1 MVIMK
6 IYEAIAEAK
15 KILEENN
22 IVDAD
27 LKAKE
32 IMQYYLEMEPK
43 DIIKNYR
50 NEYDF
55 TKFFE
60 MIKKVSKNIPYQYV
74 IGKAWFYG
82 KEYIVDENVLIPR
95 IDSEILAHEIISKV
109 QDIEDSGMEE
119 IEVLEIG
126 TGSGALSITAVEN
139 TNANILAVDI
149 SEGAI
154 DIAKENMKLHGIK
167 EDRMDVILSDIYENV
182 EGKFDIIFS
191 NPPYIRSGDM
201 KNLDKDVLKEP
212 HLALDGGESGLD
224 YYIKIIDGAKDYLK
238 ENGYIIFE
246 IGYDQRK
253 DIEKIAKDA
262 GYTSVECIKDMENR
276 DRVIIIRK

>member
-55 TKFFE
+55 AKFFE
-60 MIKKVSKNIPYQYV
+60 MIKKVSKNAPYQYV
-74 IGKAWFYG
+74 VGKAWFYG

-95 IDSEILAHEIISKV
+95 IDSEIIVHEIISKV
-109 QDIEDSGMEE
+109 KEMEDIGRKE
-119 IEVLEIG
+119 ISILEIG
-126 TGSGALSITAVEN
+126 TGSGALAITVIEN

-154 DIAKENMKLHGIK
+154 DIAKQNMKLHGIK
-167 EDRMDVILSDIYENV
+167 EDRMNVILSDIYENV
-182 EGKFDIIFS
+182 SGKFDIIFS

-212 HLALDGGESGLD
+212 HLALDGGKSGLD
-224 YYIKIIDGAKDYLK
+224 YYIKIIGGAKDYLK

-262 GYTSVECIKDMENR
+262 GYTRIECIKDMENR

>member
-60 MIKKVSKNIPYQYV
+60 MIKKVSKNIPYQYI

-95 IDSEILAHEIISKV
+95 IDSEIIAHEIISKV
-109 QDIEDSGMEE
+109 QEMEDIGRKE
-119 IEVLEIG
+119 ISILEIG
-126 TGSGALSITAVEN
+126 TGSGALAINTIEN
-139 TNANILAVDI
+139 TNANILVVDI

-154 DIAKENMKLHGIK
+154 NIAKQNMKLHGIK
-167 EDRMDVILSDIYENV
+167 EDRMNIILSDIYENV

-191 NPPYIRSGDM
+191 NPPYIKSEEI

-224 YYIKIIDGAKDYLK
+224 YYIKIIGGAKDYLK

>member
-27 LKAKE
+27 IKAKE

-95 IDSEILAHEIISKV
+95 IDSEILAHEIILKV
-109 QDIEDSGMEE
+109 QDMENSGREVV
-119 IEVLEIG
+119 EVLEIG

-139 TNANILAVDI
+139 TNANMLAVDI

-154 DIAKENMKLHGIK
+154 NIAKENMKIHDIQ

-182 EGKFDIIFS
+182 TGKFDIIFS

>member
-60 MIKKVSKNIPYQYV
+60 MIEKVSKNIPYQYV

-126 TGSGALSITAVEN
+126 TGSGALSITVVEN

-154 DIAKENMKLHGIK
+154 NIAKENMKLHGIK
-167 EDRMDVILSDIYENV
+167 EDRMNVILSDIYENV
-182 EGKFDIIFS
+182 EGEFDIIFS
-191 NPPYIRSGDM
+191 NPPYIRSEDI

-224 YYIKIIDGAKDYLK
+224 YYIKIIGGAKDYLK
-238 ENGYIIFE
+238 ENGYMIFE

-262 GYTSVECIKDMENR
+262 GYTSVECIKDMEDR

>member
-60 MIKKVSKNIPYQYV
+60 MIEKVSKNIPYQYV

-82 KEYIVDENVLIPR
+82 KEYLVDENVLIPR

-109 QDIEDSGMEE
+109 KEMEGSGRKE
-119 IEVLEIG
+119 ISILEIG
-126 TGSGALSITAVEN
+126 TGSGALSITVVEN

-154 DIAKENMKLHGIK
+154 NIAKENMKLHGIK
-167 EDRMDVILSDIYENV
+167 EDRMNVILSDIYENV
-182 EGKFDIIFS
+182 EGEFDIIFS
-191 NPPYIRSGDM
+191 NPPYIRSEDI

-224 YYIKIIDGAKDYLK
+224 YYIKIIGGAKDYLK
-238 ENGYIIFE
+238 ENGYMIFE

-262 GYTSVECIKDMENR
+262 GYTSVECIKDMEDR

>member
-32 IMQYYLEMEPK
+32 IMQYYFEMEPK

-60 MIKKVSKNIPYQYV
+60 MIEKVSKNIPYQYV

-126 TGSGALSITAVEN
+126 TGSGALSITVVEN

-154 DIAKENMKLHGIK
+154 NIAKENMKLHGIK
-167 EDRMDVILSDIYENV
+167 EDRMNVILSDIYENV
-182 EGKFDIIFS
+182 EGEFDIIFS
-191 NPPYIRSGDM
+191 NPPYIRSEDI

-224 YYIKIIDGAKDYLK
+224 YYIKIIGGAKDYLK
-238 ENGYIIFE
+238 ENGYMIFE

-262 GYTSVECIKDMENR
+262 GYTSVECIKDMEDR

>member
-27 LKAKE
+27 IKAKE

-60 MIKKVSKNIPYQYV
+60 MIEKVSKNTPFQYV

-95 IDSEILAHEIISKV
+95 IDSEILAHEIILKV
-109 QDIEDSGMEE
+109 QDMENSGRKE
-119 IEVLEIG
+119 ISILEIG
-126 TGSGALSITAVEN
+126 TGSGAIAITAVEN

-154 DIAKENMKLHGIK
+154 EVTKQNMKLHGIEK
-167 EDRMDVILSDIYENV
+167 NRMNVILSDIYENV
-182 EGKFDIIFS
+182 TGKFDIIFS
-191 NPPYIRSGDM
+191 NPPYIRTEEI

-224 YYIKIIDGAKDYLK
+224 YYIKIIGDAKDYLK
-238 ENGYIIFE
+238 EDGYIIFE

-253 DIEKIAKDA
+253 DIEKIAKDV

>member
-27 LKAKE
+27 LKVKE

-60 MIKKVSKNIPYQYV
+60 MIKKVSENIPYQYV

-95 IDSEILAHEIISKV
+95 IDSEIIAHEIISKV
-109 QDIEDSGMEE
+109 QEMENSGRKE
-119 IEVLEIG
+119 ISILEIG
-126 TGSGALSITAVEN
+126 TGSGAIAITAVEN

-154 DIAKENMKLHGIK
+154 NIAKQNMKLHGIK
-167 EDRMDVILSDIYENV
+167 EDRMNVILSDIYENV
-182 EGKFDIIFS
+182 LGKFDIIFS
-191 NPPYIRSGDM
+191 NPPYIKSEEI

-224 YYIKIIDGAKDYLK
+224 YYIKIIGGAKDYLK

>member
-6 IYEAIAEAK
+6 IYEAIAKAK

-22 IVDAD
+22 IADAD

-55 TKFFE
+55 AKFFE
-60 MIKKVSKNIPYQYV
+60 MIEKVSKNIPYQYI

-82 KEYIVDENVLIPR
+82 KEYLVDENVLIPR
-95 IDSEILAHEIISKV
+95 IDSEIVAHEIISKV
-109 QDIEDSGMEE
+109 QEMKDSGRKEVS
-119 IEVLEIG
+119 VLEIG
-126 TGSGALSITAVEN
+126 TGSGALSITVIEN

-182 EGKFDIIFS
+182 LGKFDIIFS
-191 NPPYIRSGDM
+191 NPPYIRSEDI

-224 YYIKIIDGAKDYLK
+224 YYIKIIEGAKDYLK

-262 GYTSVECIKDMENR
+262 GYTNVECIKDMENR

>member
-95 IDSEILAHEIISKV
+95 IDSEILAHEIILKV
-109 QDIEDSGMEE
+109 QDMENSGREVV
-119 IEVLEIG
+119 EVLEIG

-139 TNANILAVDI
+139 TNANMLAVDI

-154 DIAKENMKLHGIK
+154 NIAKENMKIHDIQ
-167 EDRMDVILSDIYENV
+167 ENRMDVILSDIYENV
-182 EGKFDIIFS
+182 TGKFDIIFS
-191 NPPYIRSGDM
+191 NPPYIRSGDL
-201 KNLDKDVLKEP
+201 KDLDQDVLKEP

-224 YYIKIIDGAKDYLK
+224 YYIKIIGDAKDYLK
-238 ENGYIIFE
+238 EDGYIIFE

-262 GYTSVECIKDMENR
+262 GYTNVECIKDMENR

>member
-60 MIKKVSKNIPYQYV
+60 MIEKVSKNTPYQYV

-95 IDSEILAHEIISKV
+95 IDSEILAHEIILKV
-109 QDIEDSGMEE
+109 QDMENSGRKE
-119 IEVLEIG
+119 ISILEIG
-126 TGSGALSITAVEN
+126 TGSGAIAITAVEN

-154 DIAKENMKLHGIK
+154 EVTKQNMKLHGIEK
-167 EDRMDVILSDIYENV
+167 NRMNVILSDIYENV
-182 EGKFDIIFS
+182 TGKFDIIFS
-191 NPPYIRSGDM
+191 NPPYIRTEEI

-224 YYIKIIDGAKDYLK
+224 YYIKIIGDAKDYLK
-238 ENGYIIFE
+238 EDGYIIFE

-253 DIEKIAKDA
+253 DIEKIAKDV

>member
-6 IYEAIAEAK
+6 IYEAIAKAK
-15 KILEENN
+15 KVLEENN
-22 IVDAD
+22 IADAD

-95 IDSEILAHEIISKV
+95 IDSEILAHEIILKV
-109 QDIEDSGMEE
+109 QDMENSGRKE
-119 IEVLEIG
+119 ISILEIG
-126 TGSGALSITAVEN
+126 TGSGAIAITAVEN

-154 DIAKENMKLHGIK
+154 EVTKQNMKLHGI
-167 EDRMDVILSDIYENV
+167 EENRMNVILSDIYENV
-182 EGKFDIIFS
+182 SGEFDIIFS
-191 NPPYIRSGDM
+191 NPPYIRTEEI

-224 YYIKIIDGAKDYLK
+224 YYIKIIGDAKDYLK
-238 ENGYIIFE
+238 EDGYIIFE

-253 DIEKIAKDA
+253 DIEKIAKDV

>member
-6 IYEAIAEAK
+6 IYEAIAKAK

-22 IVDAD
+22 IADAD

-55 TKFFE
+55 AKFFE
-60 MIKKVSKNIPYQYV
+60 MIEKVSKNIPYQYI

-82 KEYIVDENVLIPR
+82 KEYLVDENVLIPR
-95 IDSEILAHEIISKV
+95 IDSEIVAHEIISKV
-109 QDIEDSGMEE
+109 QEMKDSGIKEVS
-119 IEVLEIG
+119 VLEIG
-126 TGSGALSITAVEN
+126 TGSGALAINTIED

-154 DIAKENMKLHGIK
+154 NIAKENMKLHYIQ
-167 EDRMDVILSDIYENV
+167 EDRMNVILSDIYENV

-191 NPPYIRSGDM
+191 NPPYIRTEKI

-224 YYIKIIDGAKDYLK
+224 YYIKIIGGAKDYLK
-238 ENGYIIFE
+238 EDGYIIFE

-262 GYTSVECIKDMENR
+262 GYTSVECIKDMEDR
-276 DRVIIIRK
+276 DRVITIRK

>member
-15 KILEENN
+15 KLLEENN
-22 IVDAD
+22 IADAD

-60 MIKKVSKNIPYQYV
+60 MIEKVSKNIPYQYV

-95 IDSEILAHEIISKV
+95 IDSEILAHEIILKV
-109 QDIEDSGMEE
+109 QDMENSGRKE
-119 IEVLEIG
+119 INILEIG
-126 TGSGALSITAVEN
+126 TGSGAIAITAVEN

-154 DIAKENMKLHGIK
+154 NIAKENMKLHGI
-167 EDRMDVILSDIYENV
+167 EENRMNVILSDIYENV

-191 NPPYIRSGDM
+191 NPPYIRTEEIE
-201 KNLDKDVLKEP
+201 NLDKDVLKEP

-224 YYIKIIDGAKDYLK
+224 YYIKIIGDAKDYLK
-238 ENGYIIFE
+238 EDGYIIFE

-262 GYTSVECIKDMENR
+262 GYTSVECIKDMEDR

>member
-15 KILEENN
+15 KLLEENN
-22 IVDAD
+22 IADAD

-55 TKFFE
+55 AKFFE
-60 MIKKVSKNIPYQYV
+60 MIEKVSKNIPYQYV

-95 IDSEILAHEIISKV
+95 IDSEILAHEIILKV
-109 QDIEDSGMEE
+109 QDMENRGRKE
-119 IEVLEIG
+119 ISILEIG
-126 TGSGALSITAVEN
+126 TGSGALSITVVEN

-154 DIAKENMKLHGIK
+154 EVTKQNMKLHGI
-167 EDRMDVILSDIYENV
+167 EENRMNVILSDIYENV

-191 NPPYIRSGDM
+191 NPPYIRTEEI

-224 YYIKIIDGAKDYLK
+224 YYIKIIGDAKDYLK
-238 ENGYIIFE
+238 EDGYIIFE

-262 GYTSVECIKDMENR
+262 GYTSVECIKDMEDR

>member
-15 KILEENN
+15 KLLEENN
-22 IVDAD
+22 IADAD

-60 MIKKVSKNIPYQYV
+60 MIEKVSKNIPYQYV
-74 IGKAWFYG
+74 IAKAWFYG
-82 KEYIVDENVLIPR
+82 KEYKVDENVLIPR
-95 IDSEILAHEIISKV
+95 IDSEILAHEIILKV
-109 QDIEDSGMEE
+109 QDMENSGRK
-119 IEVLEIG
+119 EVSILEIG
-126 TGSGALSITAVEN
+126 TGSGALSITVVEN

-154 DIAKENMKLHGIK
+154 NIAKQNMKLHGIE
-167 EDRMDVILSDIYENV
+167 EDRMNIILSDIYENV
-182 EGKFDIIFS
+182 EGEFDIIFS
-191 NPPYIRSGDM
+191 NPPYIRTEEI

-224 YYIKIIDGAKDYLK
+224 YYIKIIGDAKDYLK
-238 ENGYIIFE
+238 EDGYIIFE

-253 DIEKIAKDA
+253 DIEKIAKDV

>member
-60 MIKKVSKNIPYQYV
+60 MIEKVSKNIPYQYV

-126 TGSGALSITAVEN
+126 TGSGALSITVVEN
-139 TNANILAVDI
+139 TNAKVIAGDI

-154 DIAKENMKLHGIK
+154 NIAKENMKLHDIQEG
-167 EDRMDVILSDIYENV
+167 RMNIILSDIYENV
-182 EGKFDIIFS
+182 EGEFDIIFS
-191 NPPYIRSGDM
+191 NPPYIRSEDI

-224 YYIKIIDGAKDYLK
+224 YYIKIIGGAKDYLK
-238 ENGYIIFE
+238 ENGYMIFE

-262 GYTSVECIKDMENR
+262 GYTSVECIKDMEDR

>member
-27 LKAKE
+27 IKTKE

-55 TKFFE
+55 KKFFE
-60 MIKKVSKNIPYQYV
+60 MIEKVSKNIPYQYV

-82 KEYIVDENVLIPR
+82 KEYVVGENVLIPR

-109 QDIEDSGMEE
+109 QDMEE
-119 IEVLEIG
+119 SGRKEVSVLEIG
-126 TGSGALSITAVEN
+126 TGSGALAITTIEN

-154 DIAKENMKLHGIK
+154 EVAKQNMKLHGIE
-167 EDRMDVILSDIYENV
+167 EDRMNIILSDIYENV
-182 EGKFDIIFS
+182 EGEFDIIFS
-191 NPPYIRSGDM
+191 NPPYIRSEDI

-224 YYIKIIDGAKDYLK
+224 YYIKIIGGAKDYLK
-238 ENGYIIFE
+238 ENGYMIFE

-262 GYTSVECIKDMENR
+262 GYTSVECIKDMEDR

>member
-6 IYEAIAEAK
+6 IYEAIAKAK

-22 IVDAD
+22 IADAD

-55 TKFFE
+55 AKFFE
-60 MIKKVSKNIPYQYV
+60 MIEKVSKNIPYQYI

-82 KEYIVDENVLIPR
+82 KEYMVDENVLIPR
-95 IDSEILAHEIISKV
+95 IDSEIVAHEIISKV
-109 QDIEDSGMEE
+109 QEMEDSGRKAV
-119 IEVLEIG
+119 EVLEIG
-126 TGSGALSITAVEN
+126 TGSGALAINTIEN

-154 DIAKENMKLHGIK
+154 NIAKENMKLHYIQ
-167 EDRMDVILSDIYENV
+167 EDRMNVILSDIYENV

-191 NPPYIRSGDM
+191 NPPYIRTEKI

-224 YYIKIIDGAKDYLK
+224 YYIKIIGGAKDYLK
-238 ENGYIIFE
+238 EDGYIIFE

-262 GYTSVECIKDMENR
+262 GYTSVECIKDMEDR

>member
-15 KILEENN
+15 KLLEENN

-55 TKFFE
+55 AKFFE
-60 MIKKVSKNIPYQYV
+60 MIEKVSKNIPYQYV

-95 IDSEILAHEIISKV
+95 IDSEILAHEIILKV
-109 QDIEDSGMEE
+109 QDMENSGRKE
-119 IEVLEIG
+119 ISILEIG
-126 TGSGALSITAVEN
+126 TGSGAIAITAVEN

-154 DIAKENMKLHGIK
+154 NIAKENMKIQDIQ
-167 EDRMDVILSDIYENV
+167 ENRMDVILSDIYENV
-182 EGKFDIIFS
+182 TGKFDIIFS
-191 NPPYIRSGDM
+191 NPPYIRSGDL
-201 KNLDKDVLKEP
+201 KDLDQDVLKEP

-224 YYIKIIDGAKDYLK
+224 YYIKIIGDAKDYLK
-238 ENGYIIFE
+238 EDGYIIFE

-253 DIEKIAKDA
+253 DIEKIAKDV

>member
-60 MIKKVSKNIPYQYV
+60 MIEKVSKNTPYQYV

-95 IDSEILAHEIISKV
+95 IDSEILAHEIILKV
-109 QDIEDSGMEE
+109 QDMENSGRKEVS
-119 IEVLEIG
+119 VLEIG
-126 TGSGALSITAVEN
+126 TGSGAIAITTIEN
-139 TNANILAVDI
+139 TNANVIAVDI

-154 DIAKENMKLHGIK
+154 EVAKQNMKLHGVE
-167 EDRMDVILSDIYENV
+167 EDRMNIILSDIYENV

-191 NPPYIRSGDM
+191 NPPYIRTEEI

-224 YYIKIIDGAKDYLK
+224 YYIKIIGDAKDYLK
-238 ENGYIIFE
+238 EDGYIIFE

-262 GYTSVECIKDMENR
+262 GYTSVECIKDMEDR

>member
-60 MIKKVSKNIPYQYV
+60 MIEKVSKNIPYQYV

-95 IDSEILAHEIISKV
+95 IDSEIVAHEIISKV
-109 QDIEDSGMEE
+109 QDIENSGRK
-119 IEVLEIG
+119 EVSILEIG
-126 TGSGALSITAVEN
+126 TGSGALSITVVEN
-139 TNANILAVDI
+139 TNAKVIAGDI

-154 DIAKENMKLHGIK
+154 NIAKQNMKLHGIE
-167 EDRMDVILSDIYENV
+167 EDRMNIILSDIYENV
-182 EGKFDIIFS
+182 EGEFDIIFS
-191 NPPYIRSGDM
+191 NPPYIRSEDI

-224 YYIKIIDGAKDYLK
+224 YYIKIIGAAKNYLK
-238 ENGYIIFE
+238 KDGYMIFE
-246 IGYDQRK
+246 IGYDQRN

-262 GYTSVECIKDMENR
+262 GYTSIECIKDMEDR

>member
-60 MIKKVSKNIPYQYV
+60 MIEKVSKNIPYQYV

-109 QDIEDSGMEE
+109 QDMENSGRKEVS
-119 IEVLEIG
+119 VLEIG
-126 TGSGALSITAVEN
+126 TGSGALSITVVEN

-154 DIAKENMKLHGIK
+154 NIAKQNMKLHGIE
-167 EDRMDVILSDIYENV
+167 EDRMNIILSDIYENV
-182 EGKFDIIFS
+182 EGEFDIIFS
-191 NPPYIRSGDM
+191 NPPYIRTEEI

-224 YYIKIIDGAKDYLK
+224 YYIKIIGAAKNYLK
-238 ENGYIIFE
+238 ENGYMIFE

-262 GYTSVECIKDMENR
+262 GYTSVECIKDMEDR

>member
-60 MIKKVSKNIPYQYV
+60 MIEKVSKNIPYQYV

-126 TGSGALSITAVEN
+126 TGSGALSITVVEN

-154 DIAKENMKLHGIK
+154 NIAKENMKLHGIK
-167 EDRMDVILSDIYENV
+167 EDRMNIILSDIYENV
-182 EGKFDIIFS
+182 EGEFDIIFS
-191 NPPYIRSGDM
+191 NPPYIRSEDI

-224 YYIKIIDGAKDYLK
+224 YYIKIIGGAKDYLK
-238 ENGYIIFE
+238 ENGYMIFE

-262 GYTSVECIKDMENR
+262 GYTSVECIKDMEDR

>member
-60 MIKKVSKNIPYQYV
+60 MIEKVSKNTPYQYV

-95 IDSEILAHEIISKV
+95 IDSEILAHEIILKV
-109 QDIEDSGMEE
+109 QDMENSGRKE
-119 IEVLEIG
+119 INILEIG
-126 TGSGALSITAVEN
+126 TGSGAIAITAVEN

-149 SEGAI
+149 LEGAI
-154 DIAKENMKLHGIK
+154 EVAKQNMKLHGIEK
-167 EDRMDVILSDIYENV
+167 NRMNVILSDIYENV
-182 EGKFDIIFS
+182 TGKFDIIFS
-191 NPPYIRSGDM
+191 NPPYIRTEEI

-224 YYIKIIDGAKDYLK
+224 YYIKIIGDAKDYLK
-238 ENGYIIFE
+238 EDGYIIFE

-253 DIEKIAKDA
+253 DIEKIAKDV

>member
-27 LKAKE
+27 IKAKE

-95 IDSEILAHEIISKV
+95 IDSEILAHEIILKV
-109 QDIEDSGMEE
+109 QDMENSGREVV
-119 IEVLEIG
+119 EVLEIG

-139 TNANILAVDI
+139 TNANMLAVDI

-154 DIAKENMKLHGIK
+154 NIAKENMKIHDIQ
-167 EDRMDVILSDIYENV
+167 ENRMDVILSDIYENV
-182 EGKFDIIFS
+182 TGKFDIIFS
-191 NPPYIRSGDM
+191 NPPYIRTEEI

-224 YYIKIIDGAKDYLK
+224 YYIKIIGDAKDYLK
-238 ENGYIIFE
+238 EDGYIIFE

-253 DIEKIAKDA
+253 DIEKIAKDV

>member
-15 KILEENN
+15 KLLEENN
-22 IVDAD
+22 IADAD

-55 TKFFE
+55 AKFFE
-60 MIKKVSKNIPYQYV
+60 MIEKVSKNTPFQYV

-95 IDSEILAHEIISKV
+95 IDSEILAHEIILKV
-109 QDIEDSGMEE
+109 QDMENSGRKEVS
-119 IEVLEIG
+119 VLEIG
-126 TGSGALSITAVEN
+126 TGSGAIAITTIEN
-139 TNANILAVDI
+139 TNANVIAVDI

-154 DIAKENMKLHGIK
+154 EVAKQNMKLHGIE
-167 EDRMDVILSDIYENV
+167 EDRMNIILSDIYENV

-191 NPPYIRSGDM
+191 NPPYIRTEEI

-224 YYIKIIDGAKDYLK
+224 YYIKIIGDAKDYLK
-238 ENGYIIFE
+238 EDGYIIFE

-262 GYTSVECIKDMENR
+262 GYTSVECIKDMEDR

>member
-60 MIKKVSKNIPYQYV
+60 MIEKVSKNIPYQYV

-82 KEYIVDENVLIPR
+82 KEYLVDENVLIPR

-109 QDIEDSGMEE
+109 KEMEGSGRKE
-119 IEVLEIG
+119 ISILEIG
-126 TGSGALSITAVEN
+126 TGSGALSITVVEN

-154 DIAKENMKLHGIK
+154 NIAKENMKLHGIK
-167 EDRMDVILSDIYENV
+167 EDRMNVILSDIYENV
-182 EGKFDIIFS
+182 EGEFDIIFS
-191 NPPYIRSGDM
+191 NPPYIRSEDI

-224 YYIKIIDGAKDYLK
+224 YYIKIIGGAKDYLK
-238 ENGYIIFE
+238 ENGYMIFE

-262 GYTSVECIKDMENR
+262 GYTSVECINDMEDR

>member
-6 IYEAIAEAK
+6 IYEAIAKAK

-22 IVDAD
+22 IADAD

-55 TKFFE
+55 AKFFE
-60 MIKKVSKNIPYQYV
+60 MIEKVSKNIPYQYI

-82 KEYIVDENVLIPR
+82 KEYLVDENVLIPR
-95 IDSEILAHEIISKV
+95 IDSEIVAHEIISKV
-109 QDIEDSGMEE
+109 QEMKDSGIKEVS
-119 IEVLEIG
+119 VLEIG
-126 TGSGALSITAVEN
+126 TGSGALAINTIEN

-154 DIAKENMKLHGIK
+154 NIAKENMKLHYIQ
-167 EDRMDVILSDIYENV
+167 EDRMNVILSDIYENV

-191 NPPYIRSGDM
+191 NPPYIRTEKI

-224 YYIKIIDGAKDYLK
+224 YYIKIIGGAKDYLK
-238 ENGYIIFE
+238 EDGYIIFE

-262 GYTSVECIKDMENR
+262 GYTSVECIKDMEDR
-276 DRVIIIRK
+276 DRVITIRK

>member
-6 IYEAIAEAK
+6 IYEAIAKAK
-15 KILEENN
+15 KVLEENN
-22 IVDAD
+22 IADAD

-55 TKFFE
+55 AKFFE
-60 MIKKVSKNIPYQYV
+60 MIEKVSKNIPYQYI

-82 KEYIVDENVLIPR
+82 KEYMVDENVLIPR
-95 IDSEILAHEIISKV
+95 IDSEIVAHKIISKV
-109 QDIEDSGMEE
+109 QEMEDSGRKAV
-119 IEVLEIG
+119 EVLEIG
-126 TGSGALSITAVEN
+126 TGSGALAINTIEN

-154 DIAKENMKLHGIK
+154 NIAKENMKLHDIQ

-191 NPPYIRSGDM
+191 NPPYIRTEEI

-224 YYIKIIDGAKDYLK
+224 YYIKIIGGAKDYLK
-238 ENGYIIFE
+238 EDGYIIFE

-262 GYTSVECIKDMENR
+262 GYTSVECIKDMEDR

>member
-55 TKFFE
+55 AKFFE
-60 MIKKVSKNIPYQYV
+60 MIEKVSKNIPYQYV

-95 IDSEILAHEIISKV
+95 IDSEILAHEIILKV
-109 QDIEDSGMEE
+109 QDMENSGRKE
-119 IEVLEIG
+119 INILEIG
-126 TGSGALSITAVEN
+126 TGSGALSITVVEN

-154 DIAKENMKLHGIK
+154 EVTKQNMKLHGI
-167 EDRMDVILSDIYENV
+167 EENRMNVILSDIYENV

-191 NPPYIRSGDM
+191 NPPYIRTEEIE
-201 KNLDKDVLKEP
+201 NLDKDVLKEP

-224 YYIKIIDGAKDYLK
+224 YYIKIIGDAKDYLK
-238 ENGYIIFE
+238 EDGYIIFE

-262 GYTSVECIKDMENR
+262 GYTSCLLYTSDAADDSTEV
-276 DRVIIIRK
+276 

>member
-60 MIKKVSKNIPYQYV
+60 MIEKVSKNTPFQYV

-109 QDIEDSGMEE
+109 QEMEDSGRKE
-119 IEVLEIG
+119 ISILEIG
-126 TGSGALSITAVEN
+126 TGSGAIAITAVEN

-154 DIAKENMKLHGIK
+154 NIAKENMKIHDIQ
-167 EDRMDVILSDIYENV
+167 ENRMDVILSDIYENV
-182 EGKFDIIFS
+182 TGKFDIIFS
-191 NPPYIRSGDM
+191 NPPYIRSGDL
-201 KNLDKDVLKEP
+201 KDLDQDVLKEP

-224 YYIKIIDGAKDYLK
+224 YYIKIIGDAKDYLK
-238 ENGYIIFE
+238 EDGYIIFE

-253 DIEKIAKDA
+253 DIEKIAKDV

>member
-60 MIKKVSKNIPYQYV
+60 MIEKVSKNTPYQYV

-95 IDSEILAHEIISKV
+95 IDSEILAHEIILKV
-109 QDIEDSGMEE
+109 QDMENSGRKEVS
-119 IEVLEIG
+119 VLEIG
-126 TGSGALSITAVEN
+126 TGSGAIAITTIEN
-139 TNANILAVDI
+139 TNANVIAVDI

-154 DIAKENMKLHGIK
+154 EVAKQNMKLHGIE
-167 EDRMDVILSDIYENV
+167 EDRMNIILSDIYENV

-191 NPPYIRSGDM
+191 NPPYIRTEEI

-224 YYIKIIDGAKDYLK
+224 YYIKIIGDAKDYLK
-238 ENGYIIFE
+238 EDGYIIFE

-262 GYTSVECIKDMENR
+262 GYTSVECIKDMEDR

>member
-60 MIKKVSKNIPYQYV
+60 MIEKVSKNTPYQYV

-95 IDSEILAHEIISKV
+95 IDSEILTHEIISKV
-109 QDIEDSGMEE
+109 QDMENSGRKEVS
-119 IEVLEIG
+119 VLEIG
-126 TGSGALSITAVEN
+126 TGSGALAITTIEN

-154 DIAKENMKLHGIK
+154 EVAKQNMKLYGIE
-167 EDRMDVILSDIYENV
+167 EDRMNIILSDIYENV
-182 EGKFDIIFS
+182 EGEFDIIFS
-191 NPPYIRSGDM
+191 NPPYIRSKEL

-224 YYIKIIDGAKDYLK
+224 YYIKIIGAAKDYLK
-238 ENGYIIFE
+238 EDGYIIFE

-262 GYTSVECIKDMENR
+262 GYTSVECIKDMEDR